1 MVRVLRCGRAVLVR
15 VGLQQDAPP
24 NPFRSHFLFKS
35 RQFIIG
41 LIISLAF
48 FALAIVDIRLDQVW
62 QALLDAE
69 YWALIP
75 ALVLYFIGVW
85 VRALRWR
92 ILLRPLLPKLTL
104 RRTFEVEVIG
114 YMANNVLPAR
124 IGELVRAYVLSLR
137 EGIRKTATLA
147 TILVERIFDG
157 ITMVGFA
164 AAVILWVLLRDPDAL
179 QVGPTHR
186 LGTFIS
192 EMSVP
197 LIVATAL
204 FLGAIVAFLVVA
216 SSPSLMQRL
225 AAFFF
230 RFLPGRL
237 EQRANRL
244 LTSFIAGLQA
254 LRSLPS
260 TLAVLGLSVVAWLF
274 EAGMYY
280 VIGTWGFGLTDD
292 GGRILPFYVYMLA
305 TAGVNLATLIPQG
318 PGYIGVFE
326 AVAKGVLVGAFGVAE
341 NPALSYVL
349 VLHAALLIPVTL
361 LGFFYMARESMS
373 YSDLVKLEETRAVA
387 SEEAR
392 EIESPLTDIALVQDD
407 DLGGGD
413 AEKQLEQAG
422 ERRT

>member
-1 MVRVLRCGRAVLVR
+1 
-15 VGLQQDAPP
+15 
-24 NPFRSHFLFKS
+24 LFKS

-41 LIISLAF
+41 LVISVFF
-48 FALAIVDIRLDQVW
+48 FALALRDIHLDQVW

-85 VRALRWR
+85 VRSIRWR
-92 ILLRPLLPKLTL
+92 ILLKPLLPRITL

-114 YMANNVLPAR
+114 YMANDILPAR

-137 EGIRKTATLA
+137 EGVRKTATLA

-164 AAVILWVLLRDPDAL
+164 AAVVLWVVLREPDAL
-179 QVGPTHR
+179 QTGEGHG
-186 LGTFIS
+186 LGTLIS
-192 EMSVP
+192 RMSVP
-197 LIVATAL
+197 LMIATVL
-204 FLGAIVAFLVVA
+204 FLTAIVVFLVVA
-216 SSPSLMQRL
+216 SSPTLMERL
-225 AAFFF
+225 AGFFF

-237 EQRANRL
+237 QQRANRL
-244 LTSFIAGLQA
+244 LSSFIGGLQS

-260 TLAVLGLSVVAWLF
+260 MLAVLGLSVVAWLF

-280 VIGTWGFGLTDD
+280 VIGTWGFGLTGTD
-292 GGRILPFYVYMLA
+292 GQLLPFYVYMLA
-305 TAGVNLATLIPQG
+305 TAGINLATLIPQA
-318 PGYIGVFE
+318 PGFIGVFE
-326 AVAKGVLVGAFGVAE
+326 AVAMAVLVGAFGVAQ

-361 LGFFYMARESMS
+361 LGLYYMARESMS
-373 YSDLVKLEETRAVA
+373 YNDLVNLEGTRA
-387 SEEAR
+387 EAAQQAH
-392 EIESPLTDIALVQDD
+392 ELEGPLTDIELVQEDNA
-407 DLGGGD
+407 GGGE
-413 AEKQLEQAG
+413 AEKELEQAG

>member
-1 MVRVLRCGRAVLVR
+1 M
-15 VGLQQDAPP
+15 
-24 NPFRSHFLFKS
+24 FKS

-41 LIISLAF
+41 LIISVAF
-48 FALAIVDIRLDQVW
+48 FALALIDIKLDQVW

-69 YWALIP
+69 YVALIP
-75 ALVLYFIGVW
+75 ALALYFVGVW

-92 ILLRPLLPKLTL
+92 ILLKPLLPKITL

-137 EGIRKTATLA
+137 EGVRKTATLA

-164 AAVILWVLLRDPDAL
+164 AAVILWVLLREPDAL
-179 QVGPTHR
+179 QVGPSHK

-192 EMSVP
+192 SLSVP
-197 LIVATAL
+197 LTIATAV
-204 FLGAIVAFLVVA
+204 FLGAIVVFLVIA
-216 SSPSLMQRL
+216 SSPSKMERL
-225 AAFFF
+225 AGFFF

-237 EQRANRL
+237 QQRANRL
-244 LTSFIAGLQA
+244 LQSFIEGLQS
-254 LRSLPS
+254 LRSLTS
-260 TLAVLGLSVVAWLF
+260 MLSVLGLSVVAWLF

-280 VIGTWGFGLTDD
+280 VIGTWGFRLTDA
-292 GGRILPFYVYMLA
+292 GGQLLPFYVYMLA

-341 NPALSYVL
+341 NPSLSYVL

-373 YSDLVKLEETRAVA
+373 YEDLVKLEETRA
-387 SEEAR
+387 EAAQ
-392 EIESPLTDIALVQDD
+392 EAHELEGPLTDI
-407 DLGGGD
+407 DLAQPGSSGGGD
-413 AEKQLEQAG
+413 AETLLEQAG
-422 ERRT
+422 ERRS

>member
-1 MVRVLRCGRAVLVR
+1 M
-15 VGLQQDAPP
+15 
-24 NPFRSHFLFKS
+24 FKS

-41 LIISLAF
+41 LIISVAF
-48 FALAIVDIRLDQVW
+48 FALALIDINLGEVW
-62 QALLDAE
+62 NALLGAE

-75 ALVLYFIGVW
+75 ALALYFIGVW

-92 ILLRPLLPKLTL
+92 ILLKPLIPNVTL
-104 RRTFEVEVIG
+104 KRTFEVEVIG

-137 EGIRKTATLA
+137 EGVRKTATLA

-164 AAVILWVLLRDPDAL
+164 AAVVLWILLRDPDAL
-179 QVGPTHR
+179 QVGPSHK

-192 EMSVP
+192 GLSGT
-197 LIVATAL
+197 LIVATVL
-204 FLGAIVAFLVVA
+204 FLGAIVVFLVVA
-216 SSPSLMQRL
+216 SSPSRMERL
-225 AAFFF
+225 AAYFF

-237 EQRANRL
+237 QQRANRL
-244 LTSFIAGLQA
+244 LSSFIAGLQA

-260 TLAVLGLSVVAWLF
+260 TLSVLGLSVVAWLF

-280 VIGTWGFGLTDD
+280 VIGTWGFELTGTD
-292 GGRILPFYVYMLA
+292 GQVLPFYVYMLA

-373 YSDLVKLEETRAVA
+373 YKDLVQLEETRA
-387 SEEAR
+387 EAAQ
-392 EIESPLTDIALVQDD
+392 EAHELEGPLTDIELVQDGD
-407 DLGGGD
+407 VGGGD
-413 AEKQLEQAG
+413 AEKLLEQAG
-422 ERRT
+422 ERTK